1 MKTVRE
7 VRVHATPTQKM
18 HMGLQ
23 THRCEVHKIEYKIE
37 QKTKH
42 ATMLD
47 PAVLRHII
55 ARSMQYVEAIDT
67 QKNLI
72 DIQ

>member
-1 MKTVRE
+1 M
-7 VRVHATPTQKM
+7 RVVQKI
-18 HMGLQ
+18 
-23 THRCEVHKIEYKIE
+23 EHKIER
-37 QKTKH
+37 KTEH

-55 ARSMQYVEAIDT
+55 ARSMQYVEAIDP

>member
-1 MKTVRE
+1 M
-7 VRVHATPTQKM
+7 RVA
-18 HMGLQ
+18 
-23 THRCEVHKIEYKIE
+23 HKIEYKIE
-37 QKTKH
+37 YKIERKTKH

-55 ARSMQYVEAIDT
+55 ARSMQYVEAIDP

>member
-1 MKTVRE
+1 M
-7 VRVHATPTQKM
+7 RVA
-18 HMGLQ
+18 
-23 THRCEVHKIEYKIE
+23 HKIEYKIE
-37 QKTKH
+37 RKTKH
-42 ATMLD
+42 ATMFD

-55 ARSMQYVEAIDT
+55 ARSMQYVEAIDP

>member
-1 MKTVRE
+1 MRDV
-7 VRVHATPTQKM
+7 QKI
-18 HMGLQ
+18 
-23 THRCEVHKIEYKIE
+23 EHKIARKTE
-37 QKTKH
+37 QV
-42 ATMLD
+42 TMLD

-55 ARSMQYVEAIDT
+55 ARSMQYVEAIDP

>member
-1 MKTVRE
+1 M
-7 VRVHATPTQKM
+7 RVA
-18 HMGLQ
+18 
-23 THRCEVHKIEYKIE
+23 HKIEYKIE
-37 QKTKH
+37 QKTEQV
-42 ATMLD
+42 TMLD

-55 ARSMQYVEAIDT
+55 ARSMQYVEAIDP